1 MAALQQPGPSIGDR
15 ADPGRQHHHPL
26 VPRSALASG
35 HSRGDVF
42 SESLVATQVDGAPV
56 GFLAARQALPGM
68 LAVAA
73 LPALSVWIRT
83 R

>member
-1 MAALQQPGPSIGDR
+1 MAALQQTCPSIGDR

-26 VPRSALASG
+26 VPLERPAIAAEACSRSLSSPPRSTALPSAS
-35 HSRGDVF
+35 
-42 SESLVATQVDGAPV
+42 SL
-56 GFLAARQALPGM
+56 LALALPGM

>member
-1 MAALQQPGPSIGDR
+1 LQQTRPSIGDR
-15 ADPGRQHHHPL
+15 ADPGRQHHYPL
-26 VPRSALASG
+26 VPLERPAIAAEARSWSLSSPPRSTALP
-35 HSRGDVF
+35 
-42 SESLVATQVDGAPV
+42 SL
-56 GFLAARQALPGM
+56 LALALPGM